1 MNPLHFPKIY
11 LASQS
16 PRRAELLK
24 QIGVPF
30 EVVLP
35 HDAVAA
41 ERLEI
46 PLPDENPVD
55 YVQRVCLAKAHMMQA
70 QITNNPKFADRVYPI
85 LCADTTVVFDNCI
98 LGKPEDAA
106 HAVQMLRMLSGNIHE
121 VYTAVALASTQGIEQ
136 ELVRSTVRF
145 HPLSESDIQAYI
157 ASGEPFGKAGAYAI
171 QGYGACWVAHL
182 SGSFSA
188 VKGLPIFEVAQLLR
202 RVAQSNVGY
211 NEPLKTH

>member
-1 MNPLHFPKIY
+1 MNPFHFPKIY

-35 HDAVAA
+35 HDAAAA
-41 ERLEI
+41 ERLET

-55 YVQRVCLAKAHMMQA
+55 YVQRVCLAKAQMMQT
-70 QITNNPKFADRVYPI
+70 QITNNPKFVDRVYPI
-85 LCADTTVVFDNCI
+85 LCADTTVVFENRI
-98 LGKPEDAA
+98 LGKPTDAA
-106 HAVQMLRMLSGNIHE
+106 HAAQMLRMLSGNTHE
-121 VYTAVALASTQGIEQ
+121 VYTAVALASADTIWQD
-136 ELVRSTVRF
+136 LVRSTVRF
-145 HPLSESDIQAYI
+145 HPLSENDIQAYI

-188 VKGLPIFEVAQLLR
+188 VKGLPIFEVARMLR